1 MSKID
6 KIKKAARKFRNW
18 LFYES
23 DMKSILLLLTKIY
36 IFFVQYFFLF
46 IEIIMSLFM
55 KTNIKE
61 SRFFNKQEIVTKQK
75 ILWCSVCNDRYIPG
89 LKVLLY
95 SIKQHNPNFDYP
107 FKIYFHDDISEE
119 NQKQI
124 KDLYPHII
132 FESNSTFSHLKT
144 WFMCLLPFKETEYD
158 KVIFIDA
165 DILCLGDVLSHLI
178 NYDCQ
183 HFSACLDV
191 NMKIF
196 WNTQFNMP
204 SFHEFNTGLFVIP
217 KRLLTDGMKPTTI
230 FNDLLILAN
239 KYPDAKLGDQTIL
252 NRYFAHKTITKLP
265 GKYNAKKEIFS
276 RQKYRHEQHDVRF
289 LHFTGAD
296 KPFLIDNQERQYV
309 KTKNNIYYDILYEL
323 YFDYSRSLQF
333 SFNYLDYTNKTNR
346 DIDIDI
352 DIEIEVICQQAKIS
366 FSVAEHFYIKYQ
378 HDIINAI
385 IVIHDLQKKG
395 TYQEYL
401 SENNLS

>member
-6 KIKKAARKFRNW
+6 KIKKATRKIRNW

-95 SIKQHNPNFDYP
+95 SIKQHNPDFDYP
-107 FKIYFHDDISEE
+107 FKIYFNNDISED
-119 NQKQI
+119 NQKLI

-165 DILCLGDVLSHLI
+165 DILCLGDVSHLI

-217 KRLLTDGMKPTTI
+217 KRLLTDGMKPTNI

-289 LHFTGAD
+289 LHFNGAD
-296 KPFLIDNQERQYV
+296 KPFLIDNQERLYL
-309 KTKNNIYYDILYEL
+309 KNKNNKYYDILYKL
-323 YFDYSRSLQF
+323 YYDYSMSMRYCTNSL
-333 SFNYLDYTNKTNR
+333 NYPNDYQCN
-346 DIDIDI
+346 
-352 DIEIEVICQQAKIS
+352 DIEAICQQTEVSLSI
-366 FSVAEHFYIKYQ
+366 AEHFYIKNNY
-378 HDIINAI
+378 DIVNAI
-385 IVIHDLQKKG
+385 MAIFDLQEQG

-401 SENNLS
+401 SENNLP

>member
-6 KIKKAARKFRNW
+6 KIKKAPRKLRNW

-36 IFFVQYFFLF
+36 IFFIQHFFLF
-46 IEIIMSLFM
+46 IEKIMGLFM

-61 SRFFNKQEIVTKQK
+61 SRFFNKQEIETKQK

-95 SIKQHNPNFDYP
+95 SIKQHNPDFDYP
-107 FKIYFHDDISEE
+107 FKIYFNNDISED
-119 NQKQI
+119 NQKLI

-165 DILCLGDVLSHLI
+165 DILCLGDVSHLI

-217 KRLLTDGMKPTTI
+217 KRLLTDGMKPTNI

-276 RQKYRHEQHDVRF
+276 RQKCRHKQHDVRF

-296 KPFLIDNQERQYV
+296 KPFLINNQERLYI
-309 KTKNNIYYDILYEL
+309 KNKNSKYYDILYEL
-323 YFDYSRSLQF
+323 YYDYSRSLQF
-333 SFNYLDYTNKTNR
+333 SFNYLDYTINKTNKTNKTNR
-346 DIDIDI
+346 DIDI
-352 DIEIEVICQQAKIS
+352 EVICQQTEVSLSI
-366 FSVAEHFYIKYQ
+366 AEHFYIKYQ
-378 HDIINAI
+378 DDIINAI
-385 IVIHDLQKKG
+385 IAISDLREQG

-401 SENNLS
+401 SENNLP

>member
-6 KIKKAARKFRNW
+6 KIKKATRKFRNW
-18 LFYES
+18 SFYES
-23 DMKSILLLLTKIY
+23 DMKYILLLLTQIY

-95 SIKQHNPNFDYP
+95 SIKQHNPDFDYP
-107 FKIYFHDDISEE
+107 FKIYFNHDISED
-119 NQKQI
+119 NQKLI

-165 DILCLGDVLSHLI
+165 DILCLGDVSHLI

-183 HFSACLDV
+183 HFSACLDI

-196 WNTQFNMP
+196 WNTQFNIP

-323 YFDYSRSLQF
+323 YN
-333 SFNYLDYTNKTNR
+333 NYF
-346 DIDIDI
+346 I
-352 DIEIEVICQQAKIS
+352 KI
-366 FSVAEHFYIKYQ
+366 K
-378 HDIINAI
+378 
-385 IVIHDLQKKG
+385 
-395 TYQEYL
+395 
-401 SENNLS
+401 

>member
-1 MSKID
+1 MG
-6 KIKKAARKFRNW
+6 
-18 LFYES
+18 
-23 DMKSILLLLTKIY
+23 
-36 IFFVQYFFLF
+36 
-46 IEIIMSLFM
+46 LFM

-61 SRFFNKQEIVTKQK
+61 TKFFNKQAIVTKQK

-95 SIKQHNPNFDYP
+95 SIKRHNPDFDYP
-107 FKIYFHDDISEE
+107 FKIYFNNDISED
-119 NQKQI
+119 NQKLI

-165 DILCLGDVLSHLI
+165 DILCLGDVSHLI

-204 SFHEFNTGLFVIP
+204 SFREFNTGLFVIP

-276 RQKYRHEQHDVRF
+276 RQKYRHEKHDVRF
-289 LHFTGAD
+289 LHFTGAG
-296 KPFLIDNQERQYV
+296 KPFLIENQERQYV
-309 KTKNNIYYDILYEL
+309 KTKNNIYYDILYNL
-323 YFDYSRSLQF
+323 YSEYFFGLQF
-333 SFNYLDYTNKTNR
+333 SFNYTNKDT
-346 DIDIDI
+346 
-352 DIEIEVICQQAKIS
+352 DIEIICQQTEVS
-366 FSVAEHFYIKYQ
+366 FSIAEHFYIKNQ
-378 HDIINAI
+378 HDIVNAI
-385 IVIHDLQKKG
+385 IVIFDLQEQG

-401 SENNLS
+401 SENNLP

>member
-1 MSKID
+1 
-6 KIKKAARKFRNW
+6 
-18 LFYES
+18 
-23 DMKSILLLLTKIY
+23 MKSILLLLTKIY
-36 IFFVQYFFLF
+36 IFLVQYFFLF

-95 SIKQHNPNFDYP
+95 SIKRHNPDFNYP
-107 FKIYFHDDISEE
+107 FKIYFNHDISED
-119 NQKQI
+119 NQKLI

-165 DILCLGDVLSHLI
+165 DILCLGDVSHLI
-178 NYDCQ
+178 NYDCRY
-183 HFSACLDV
+183 FSACLDI

-196 WNTQFNMP
+196 WNTQFNIP

-217 KRLLTDGMKPTTI
+217 KRLLTDGIKPTTI

-296 KPFLIDNQERQYV
+296 KPFLNDNQECLYI
-309 KTKNNIYYDILYEL
+309 KNKNSKYYDIVYNLY
-323 YFDYSRSLQF
+323 YDYSISMQF
-333 SFNYLDYTNKTNR
+333 SFNYMDYYTNNTNK
-346 DIDIDI
+346 DTD
-352 DIEIEVICQQAKIS
+352 IEVICQQTEVS
-366 FSVAEHFYIKYQ
+366 FSIAEHFYIKNQ

-385 IVIHDLQKKG
+385 IAIHDLQEQG